1 MLHVAILIV
10 LVREQALIRLDNVA
24 NVGYKMEAD
33 KCAERDHDEAEE
45 DDLILVDQNE
55 NGQPRPQKLSKVQ
68 SCLTSFFKKSQNVNE
83 SKSDAESET
92 VSDSITDTVNDTVSV
107 SVADVNNSM
116 TAPTVTGR
124 NLMETIT

>member
-1 MLHVAILIV
+1 
-10 LVREQALIRLDNVA
+10 
-24 NVGYKMEAD
+24 MEAG
-33 KCAERDHDEAEE
+33 KYAERDHDEAEQ

-92 VSDSITDTVNDTVSV
+92 VSDSITDTVTDTVSV
-107 SVADVNNSM
+107 SVADVNHSM

-124 NLMETIT
+124 NLMVTIT